1 MKRTRRYAGTLG
13 VLFFS
18 LALAACGGGGGG
30 GGGGDGGPKA
40 GEISLKAT
48 ALKNQQAVAAAPK
61 ALDRMWAFLSA
72 KEAVA
77 QAGCDDNKKFTLQ
90 GGTETVCLTKTYVV
104 FDEIELEQ
112 EPEPSTGGDEIELG
126 PFVVDLLGVPDDGI
140 PGSITIAVPDASFN
154 KIKFKVDDL
163 DDDDD
168 DGLNSD
174 DSGTDDDLP
183 QNVSAQVA
191 ADAGLVK
198 KSLVIQGTASDGTS
212 FTFSSDIE
220 GEIEIP
226 FSAAVLDQSTLIT
239 FFDLTAAFSALPSSA
254 IASSMDG
261 SMEDKNCSDTLD
273 DSEKLAC
280 AIVKDINLFDDSDDD
295 GLGDDSERR
304 GSNDDPTTGFDDSG
318 SRD

>member
-1 MKRTRRYAGTLG
+1 MRKTRRVAGVLG

-18 LALAACGGGGGG
+18 FALAACGGGGGG
-30 GGGGDGGPKA
+30 GGSDGGPKA

-61 ALDRMWAFLSA
+61 ALDRMWALLSA

-77 QAGCDDNKKFTLQ
+77 QAGCDANKLFNLADA
-90 GGTETVCLTKTYVV
+90 GATVCLTKAYVV

-112 EPEPSTGGDEIELG
+112 ETEPSTDGDEIELG
-126 PFVVDLLGVPDDGI
+126 PFVIDLLGVADDGI

-168 DGLNSD
+168 DGLKSD

-191 ADAGLVK
+191 TDAGLVK
-198 KSLVIQGTASDGTS
+198 KSLIIAGTASNGTS

-220 GEIEIP
+220 GKIEVP
-226 FSAAVLDQSTLIT
+226 FSAGVLDQSTLIT
-239 FFDLTAAFSALPSSA
+239 FFDLTTAFAALPLGSVQT
-254 IASSMDG
+254 SMDG
-261 SMEDKNCSDTLD
+261 SMENKKCSDSGLD

-280 AIVKDINLFDDSDDD
+280 AVVKNIDLFDDSDDD
-295 GLGDDSERR
+295 GIGESGEFR
-304 GSNDDPTTGFDDSG
+304 GNDDVGFDDAG
-318 SRD
+318 GRD